1 MSKLK
6 KIAYDCRKAT
16 LLIEKRQFG
25 KLNLHERA
33 ELAIHLA
40 GCSVCRLYHQQS
52 LAINAM
58 IKRLFAAKEAQGG
71 LDADFKQT
79 LQHRINDQLQ

>member
-16 LLIEKRQFG
+16 LLIEKRQLG
-25 KLNLHERA
+25 SLTLHERA

-40 GCSVCRLYHQQS
+40 GCSVCRLYQQQS
-52 LAINAM
+52 AAINVM
-58 IKRLFAAKEAQGG
+58 IKNLFSAGDTQRG
-71 LDADFKQT
+71 LDSDFKES
-79 LQHRINDQLQ
+79 LQHRINDRLK